1 MTDPEML
8 PSADHINVEA
18 ISEEEDLLRE
28 TEEEED
34 KKLLSLRQTYK
45 RTKSNLTKIRSHLA
59 FIRDCKTLDKTPRGL
74 RVEVTCNA
82 LLAEL
87 STVKRRFDSTM

>member
-1 MTDPEML
+1 ML

-18 ISEEEDLLRE
+18 MSEEEDLLRE

-45 RTKSNLTKIRSHLA
+45 RTQSNLTKIRSHLS
-59 FIRDCKTLDKTPRGL
+59 FIRDCKMLGW
-74 RVEVTCNA
+74 A
-82 LLAEL
+82 
-87 STVKRRFDSTM
+87 